1 VEINGMIARAVHSV
15 ERVFDWF
22 KYRLLGGF
30 QSGKSL
36 LIVPYLG
43 YGSDG
48 FIKMKGRV
56 LEDTGI
62 RPSKETDR
70 TWDNLL
76 NMYRRFESDE
86 VPHARLRARFRGEEK
101 EFSADEEGF
110 FEVSF
115 QFEKHQRFEGGWI
128 TVLLELL
135 DPLNQEDEPVI
146 ATGRVMVVSPQARFG
161 VISDIDDTVIHT
173 GVTRRLKL
181 AGTILLKN
189 AYTRRPLKGVVDF
202 YRALWQSGSKGSN
215 NPLFY
220 VSSSPWN
227 MYDLFREFFQINQF
241 PDGPVFLR
249 DWGFERQSMLAVNN
263 RDYKLEMI
271 SKILDCFPDLD
282 FILIGDSGE
291 EDPEIYTQI
300 VQTYAQR
307 ILGVYIRDV
316 RQDKTRAAEIEQLA
330 AQVENSGSVLLLAD
344 DAFKMAR
351 HASEIGWI
359 DSGSVAQPIK

>member
-1 VEINGMIARAVHSV
+1 MIARAVNSV
-15 ERVFDWF
+15 EMVFDWV
-22 KYRLLGGF
+22 KYRLFGGNRL
-30 QSGKSL
+30 GKSL

-43 YGSDG
+43 YGSEG

-62 RPSKETDR
+62 RPSKKTDR
-70 TWDNLL
+70 IWDNLL

-86 VPHARLRARFRGEEK
+86 VPHARVGARFQDEEK

-115 QFEKHQRFEGGWI
+115 QFEKPLHYEAGWRTI
-128 TVLLELL
+128 LLELL
-135 DPLNQEDEPVI
+135 DPLNQESEPVV

-161 VISDIDDTVIHT
+161 VISDIDDTIIHT
-173 GVTRRLKL
+173 GVTKRLKL
-181 AGTILLKN
+181 ASTILLKN

-263 RDYKLEMI
+263 RDYKLDMI

-300 VQTYAQR
+300 VQEYTRR

-316 RQDKTRAAEIEQLA
+316 RQDKTRADQIEQLA
-330 AQVENSGSVLLLAD
+330 AQVKTSGSVLLLAE

-351 HASEIGWI
+351 HAAELGWI
-359 DSGSVAQPIK
+359 DSASVAQPIK